1 MKIFFLMRAIWL
13 SNDPKREHIE
23 HEPLDWYRDPLSHP
37 AIDAMC
43 LDQLADLPFDAHSVR
58 RQ

>member
-13 SNDPKREHIE
+13 SGDPKRDRAQ
-23 HEPLDWYRDPLSHP
+23 HETLDWYRDPLSHP
-37 AIDAMC
+37 AIDAMR
-43 LDQLADLPFDAHSVR
+43 LDQLADLPFDARSVR